1 MKVLCQKLSANS
13 LAQKMRNAL
22 GQLNHDTC
30 VLLTDLNLP
39 ILTSRSAFSG
49 PNESWREG
57 GRVLVDVVRPG
68 LHSDHQGKQDEV
80 F

>member
-1 MKVLCQKLSANS
+1 MLVGAMNETIVEIVEGALSVKLSANS

-39 ILTSRSAFSG
+39 I
-49 PNESWREG
+49 
-57 GRVLVDVVRPG
+57 
-68 LHSDHQGKQDEV
+68 
-80 F
+80 